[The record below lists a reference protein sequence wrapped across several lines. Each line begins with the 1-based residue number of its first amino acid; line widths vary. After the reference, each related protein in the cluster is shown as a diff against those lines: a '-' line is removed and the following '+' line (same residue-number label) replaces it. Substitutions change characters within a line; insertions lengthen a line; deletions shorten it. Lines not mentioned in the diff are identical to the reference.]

1 MKKNILLLSFI
12 ILIFGCKKSPTKSI
26 VKTPE
31 KTEHQII
38 FEIRESL
45 FKELQAKP
53 NQNIFI
59 GHSLIQYANW
69 DELIPNENIENRGIG
84 GAFIPDITKILASQI
99 NSKPKAIFLMAGI
112 NDIGNNIPVEK
123 IKSDYLEL
131 FSLMKKNPNVKFYY
145 LSILPSNPERLSII
159 KELNSFA
166 QNQCTDNITY
176 IDVFTPFSESD
187 GTFIKKYTIDD
198 VHLSGRGYIKL
209 SEILKPL
216 L

>member
-12 ILIFGCKKSPTKSI
+12 IITFGCKKSPTKPI

-45 FKELQAKP
+45 FKELPFKA

-69 DELIPNENIENRGIG
+69 DELLPEKPIINRGIG
-84 GAFIPDITKILASQI
+84 GAFIPNITKIVKSEI
-99 NSKPKAIFLMAGI
+99 DHKPKAIILMAGI
-112 NDIGNNIPVEK
+112 NDIGNNVPVDK
-123 IKSDYLEL
+123 IKADYIEL
-131 FSLMKKNPNVKFYY
+131 FSELKNHPKIPVYY
-145 LSILPSNPERLSII
+145 LSILPSTSERLSII

-176 IDVFTPFSESD
+176 IDVF
-187 GTFIKKYTIDD
+187 IVVKINVK
-198 VHLSGRGYIKL
+198 
-209 SEILKPL
+209 
-216 L
+216 